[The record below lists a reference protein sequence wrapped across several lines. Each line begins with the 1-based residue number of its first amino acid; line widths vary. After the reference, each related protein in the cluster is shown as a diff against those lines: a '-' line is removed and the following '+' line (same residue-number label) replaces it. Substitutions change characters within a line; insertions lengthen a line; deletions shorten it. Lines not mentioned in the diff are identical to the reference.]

1 MIKLLQILIT
11 GIFLSFFYFPI
22 EFTFLPGVNTKM
34 MEAVAGLVCVVME
47 LRRRRSL
54 DIPLEVLLLF
64 AIAAGVSLAS
74 LLSIT
79 INQTP
84 DNTYVSYIISFSVWL
99 SAAFF
104 ICSLIK
110 GVHGKID
117 VQLVL
122 NYLTVVCLAQCVLS
136 LIIDNNPGFSRWVDS
151 YFIVG
156 QEIAHKVKRIYGIG
170 ALLDVAGLRFAIV
183 LTSLAFY
190 LSEVMKPLKSGE
202 RIFYIVS
209 FLGISVIGNM
219 IARTALVGTAIG
231 IVVIL
236 AGLYFKP
243 ERPDATKLPAFFS
256 WLGLLAAGIM
266 ISVVLY
272 NTNPDARKLFRFAF
286 EGFFSLAEKGYWEV
300 TSTEKLKTMVV
311 WPETIHTWI
320 IGDGYFENSRNDINY
335 LGDATDQG
343 YYMGTDVGYL
353 RFIFYFGIIG
363 LIPMMGVIIES
374 AMICIR
380 HFKEERFL
388 FILALAVGLIV
399 WGKVSTDVFLFFAL
413 FLCAA
418 ALQDPPEEESSACTS
433 STT

>member
-1 MIKLLQILIT
+1 MIKLLQIIIT
-11 GIFLSFFYFPI
+11 GIFVSFFYFPV
-22 EFTFLPGVNTKM
+22 EFTFFPGVNTKM
-34 MEAVAGLVCVVME
+34 MEAVLGLACVALE

-54 DIPLEVLLLF
+54 DIPLELLLLF
-64 AIAAGVSLAS
+64 AAAAGVSLAS
-74 LLSIT
+74 LVSIT

-84 DNTYVSYIISFSVWL
+84 DDSYVSYLISFSVWL

-117 VQLVL
+117 IKLVL

-136 LIIDNNPGFSRWVDS
+136 LVIDSSPGFSRWVDS
-151 YFIVG
+151 YFMVG
-156 QEIAHKVKRIYGIG
+156 QEVAHKVKRIYGIG

-190 LSEVMKPLKSGE
+190 LAEVLEPLKSVE
-202 RIFYIVS
+202 RIFYILS
-209 FLGISVIGNM
+209 FLAISVIGNM

-236 AGLYFKP
+236 AGLYLKP
-243 ERPDATKLPAFFS
+243 NRAEASKLPALLS
-256 WLGLLAAGIM
+256 WLGLLTVGI
-266 ISVVLY
+266 IVSVILY

-353 RFIFYFGIIG
+353 RFIFYFGIVG

-374 AMICIR
+374 AIICIR
-380 HFKEERFL
+380 HFRNERFL

-399 WGKVSTDVFLFFAL
+399 WAKVSTDVFLFFAL
-413 FLCAA
+413 FLSAA
-418 ALQDPPEEESSACTS
+418 ALQDKQEAKSSACTS